1 MVKIGITIV
10 MFLVKKIR
18 NQKSNYLEVPDEV
31 LSWRMVGQIMS
42 LGHVLPSL
50 ALTVSLAL
58 YIFPLIS
65 HTYAEKLESNDLII
79 PITCFGI
86 LIPALI
92 LNGIMIEMILEK
104 TNLPYRN
111 YKNEGADAA

>member
-50 ALTVSLAL
+50 ALQGLVVADL
-58 YIFPLIS
+58 YNKPRQVTGVCLW
-65 HTYAEKLESNDLII
+65 K
-79 PITCFGI
+79 I
-86 LIPALI
+86 L
-92 LNGIMIEMILEK
+92 GMGE
-104 TNLPYRN
+104 N
-111 YKNEGADAA
+111 Y